1 MDNQDLTA
9 SFEVNESPK
18 QVFDAITNVR
28 GWWSENIEGGTSELN
43 REFTYEVKDL
53 HRCTMRLIEV
63 IPNQKVVWQVLDN
76 YFSFVKDQSEWKDTK
91 IVFEVQERGGKTRVQ
106 FTHQG
111 LVPAHECY
119 GICADAWTGYITG
132 SLHDLITTGKGKPNP
147 KKN

>member
-9 SFEVNESPK
+9 SFEVSQNPK

-28 GWWSENIEGGTSELN
+28 GWWSENIEGGTRELN
-43 REFTYEVKDL
+43 QEFIYEVKDL
-53 HRCTMRLIEV
+53 HRCTMRMTEFV
-63 IPNQKVVWQVLDN
+63 PNQKVVWLVLDN

-91 IVFEVQERGGKTRVQ
+91 IVFEIQERGGKTRVQ

-119 GICADAWTGYITG
+119 GICSDAWTGYITG